1 MLIGIDASRANRAK
15 KTGEEKRNSRKWML
29 VSKPLAKKLKK
40 LLNY

>member
-1 MLIGIDASRANRAK
+1 MRKPCGQNHYRAK